1 VYGDIGSAVAA
12 LALLAGHAA
21 RDRPTPAVLDQ
32 TRLEPPAAGYAGARA
47 FLVQSGV
54 PMTSALPA
62 RTREEALAAAAKL
75 GYPVVL
81 KAGDVLH
88 KSDVSGVVLRVP
100 DEKALAKAFADLAR
114 RTGSDDFSVEE
125 MAPLDAGVELIVGTK
140 RDPRFGPV
148 VLVGLGGVYAEI
160 LDDVAVALAPVG
172 EMEAERLLRSLRG
185 APLFDGARGR
195 RRLDVPAAAR
205 AVSAVSRAAAACQ
218 VVAELE
224 VNPLLLLPEGVVGLD
239 ARVLFSS

>member
-1 VYGDIGSAVAA
+1 
-12 LALLAGHAA
+12 
-21 RDRPTPAVLDQ
+21 
-32 TRLEPPAAGYAGARA
+32 
-47 FLVQSGV
+47 
-54 PMTSALPA
+54 
-62 RTREEALAAAAKL
+62 
-75 GYPVVL
+75 
-81 KAGDVLH
+81 VLH

-114 RTGSDDFSVEE
+114 RTGSDELSVEE

-148 VLVGLGGVYAEI
+148 VLVGLGGMYAEI

-205 AVSAVSRAAAACQ
+205 AVSAVSRAAAACH

-224 VNPLLLLPEGVVGLD
+224 VNPLLLLSEGAVGLD
-239 ARVLFSS
+239 ARVLLSS